1 MRKQRGILWDIV
13 LLLFLGAALIGG
25 GLYVGG
31 ERNTRAINRFH
42 ITVKDSS
49 RIGFI
54 TPEMIRSRLESDS
67 LGRYVGTVADT
78 DVRALENYFDSM
90 EYVKEV
96 QIYKDL
102 EGILWVNIE
111 QCEPVVRISTGT
123 GRNIYIDEN
132 GRVLPLC
139 GYFIA
144 DVPLVTLSD
153 SLYESKIAV
162 KEIDKNI
169 YKNYIFID
177 NLLNFVKWVGD
188 DAFWNSQIAQINLN
202 DKGEI
207 ELIPRVGAHVVIL
220 CEENDLGDFE
230 KYLRKLKVFYLKELK
245 SVGWNRYKVID
256 LKFDD
261 MAVCR

>member
-1 MRKQRGILWDIV
+1 MWDIV

-144 DVPLVTLSD
+144 NVPLVTLSD

-169 YKNYIFID
+169 YKNYIYI
-177 NLLNFVKWVGD
+177 
-188 DAFWNSQIAQINLN
+188 II
-202 DKGEI
+202 
-207 ELIPRVGAHVVIL
+207 HIL
-220 CEENDLGDFE
+220 TI
-230 KYLRKLKVFYLKELK
+230 K
-245 SVGWNRYKVID
+245 
-256 LKFDD
+256 
-261 MAVCR
+261 

>member
-1 MRKQRGILWDIV
+1 M
-13 LLLFLGAALIGG
+13 
-25 GLYVGG
+25 
-31 ERNTRAINRFH
+31 
-42 ITVKDSS
+42 
-49 RIGFI
+49 
-54 TPEMIRSRLESDS
+54 
-67 LGRYVGTVADT
+67 
-78 DVRALENYFDSM
+78 
-90 EYVKEV
+90 
-96 QIYKDL
+96 
-102 EGILWVNIE
+102 
-111 QCEPVVRISTGT
+111 
-123 GRNIYIDEN
+123 
-132 GRVLPLC
+132 PLC

-177 NLLNFVKWVGD
+177 NLLNFVKWVGN